1 MKKPPSGYQQKSFS
15 MGGSAAG
22 IVYIIGDTDR
32 LFKGKSSF
40 DDAFFVFLSLRTPP
54 LLDTLCCK

>member
-1 MKKPPSGYQQKSFS
+1 